1 MSLLEFLKQVLQ
13 NEDVIFQKRKN
24 NSQKENYKGI
34 TYVVNKKQ
42 HWQLSYMNVFMMH
55 NWGMQMIG
63 LVLNQI
69 KLENQKINII
79 LWETN

>member
-34 TYVVNKKQ
+34 TYVVNMKSDKKQ
-42 HWQLSYMNVFMMH
+42 H
-55 NWGMQMIG
+55 
-63 LVLNQI
+63 
-69 KLENQKINII
+69 
-79 LWETN
+79 